1 MGFRFVSVP
10 TGTRRACSS
19 FLPRVSAP
27 ASNYSPVR
35 LPTLAG
41 REQRIILCG
50 ENKEY
55 LTIEGLDA
63 FRKATVEL
71 LLGAGHPAIKE
82 VRAPGAASRLCRPG
96 PAARLRAPAAGG

>member
-1 MGFRFVSVP
+1 MIGANFASC
-10 TGTRRACSS
+10 TH
-19 FLPRVSAP
+19 LPDESQPRS
-27 ASNYSPVR
+27 
-35 LPTLAG
+35 LADLADLADSQAW
-41 REQRIILCG
+41 QRIISRG